1 MILLTGCG
9 SGIADKP
16 FYDASKPHH
25 GPEGFLNPPGT
36 PNRDFSTARFLGFAF
51 RRLTQDFDPA
61 ILPDNHVMPMQEA
74 LAAFKAAP
82 ADDRITWIG
91 HATMLI
97 GLDGLNIL
105 TDPFFSERASPLSF
119 IGPKRY
125 MPPGLPMDALPPI
138 DVILI
143 SHNHY
148 DSLDTASLRDLLKRN
163 PKTRIIVPLG
173 LGSFVKEIG
182 YTVVDEVDWFDEV
195 KLGNLKFLSTP
206 GIHRSNR
213 GIFDS
218 NQSLWTGFIIEGP
231 SKRIWFSGDTGY
243 GPAFKDW
250 IKRIGSVDLAIVPA
264 GAFLPRGFMRPVH
277 VNPEESVKLAK
288 QFGAKTAL
296 GHHWGTLPLGE
307 DLPKEGKRRFLAA
320 PETGINK
327 VLFRIGETR
336 TLSSL

>member
-1 MILLTGCG
+1 MIGQTSTLPELSHRPKTTVHRKLLPFAALMVLLTGCS

-36 PNRDFSTARFLGFAF
+36 PNRDFSTTRFLGFAF

-61 ILPDNHVMPMQEA
+61 ILPDNHVMPRQEA
-74 LAAFKAAP
+74 LFTFKAAP
-82 ADDRITWIG
+82 GDDRITWIG

-97 GLDGLNIL
+97 GLDGLNVL

-148 DSLDTASLRDLLKRN
+148 DSLDTSSLRDLLQRS

-173 LGSFVKEIG
+173 LGSFVRDIG
-182 YTVVDEVDWFDEV
+182 YTVIDEVDWFDEV
-195 KLGNLKFLSTP
+195 KLGKLKFMSTP

-213 GIFDS
+213 SIFDS
-218 NQSLWTGFIIEGP
+218 NQTLWTGFVIEGP

-250 IKRIGSVDLAIVPA
+250 IKRIGNVDLA
-264 GAFLPRGFMRPVH
+264 
-277 VNPEESVKLAK
+277 
-288 QFGAKTAL
+288 
-296 GHHWGTLPLGE
+296 
-307 DLPKEGKRRFLAA
+307 
-320 PETGINK
+320 
-327 VLFRIGETR
+327 
-336 TLSSL
+336 